1 MNNTK
6 IPIEIMVVQ
15 SFAVASVT
23 IGILGKQQH
32 QVYAYRFNNEQFL
45 SGLTIPGYNA
55 VDNTL

>member
-15 SFAVASVT
+15 SFAVAFVT
-23 IGILGKQQH
+23 ICLLGQQH

-45 SGLTIPGYNA
+45 SGLTIPAPNA
-55 VDNTL
+55 DDNTL

>member
-23 IGILGKQQH
+23 ICLLEERQH
-32 QVYAYRFNNEQFL
+32 QVYEYRFDNEQFL
-45 SGLTIPGYNA
+45 SGLTIPASNA
-55 VDNTL
+55 DDNTL

>member
-1 MNNTK
+1 MNIAK

-23 IGILGKQQH
+23 ICLLEEQQH
-32 QVYAYRFNNEQFL
+32 QVYAYRFDNEQFL

-55 VDNTL
+55 DDNTL

>member
-1 MNNTK
+1 
-6 IPIEIMVVQ
+6 MVVQ

-23 IGILGKQQH
+23 IGILGEQQH

-55 VDNTL
+55 DDNTL

>member
-23 IGILGKQQH
+23 IGILGEQQH

-55 VDNTL
+55 DDNTL